1 MTIGNILH
9 EMLEQIRFSKNN
21 KFLTINLENIALHE
35 AQIKLSKFLETASDN
50 DKKEAYNYA
59 HFLLNKW
66 AEEGEIYKYFDNKNK
81 TGFII
86 QPSESTDM
94 TFSYQYTLD
103 ILDECKDIIA

>member
-9 EMLEQIRFSKNN
+9 EMLEQIRFSKQN
-21 KFLTINLENIALHE
+21 KFLTINMENIALHE
-35 AQIKLSKFLETASDN
+35 AQIKLSKFLETASET
-50 DKKEAYNYA
+50 DKMEAYKYT

-66 AEEGEIYKYFDNKNK
+66 VEEGELYKYFDNKNK

-94 TFSYQYTLD
+94 SLSYQYTLD